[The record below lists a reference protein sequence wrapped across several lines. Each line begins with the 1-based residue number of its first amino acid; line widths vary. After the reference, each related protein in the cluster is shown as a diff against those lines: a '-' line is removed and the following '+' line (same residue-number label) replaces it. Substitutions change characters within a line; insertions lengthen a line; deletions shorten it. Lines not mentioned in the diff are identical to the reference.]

1 MIITKKLVIV
11 QKRTSHT
18 ATLFGLNFPMR
29 LEPVVYGLTDNLSE
43 DYHGGYW
50 DFWELSNG
58 GFYMSS
64 SSHNT
69 FKVSCMND
77 YVGEMSA
84 DALGITSCLYAYSH
98 LSFGQE
104 SQFTDS
110 CAQHYHWLREYALD
124 HDESR
129 AIMSAID

>member
-1 MIITKKLVIV
+1 MIITKKLVAV

-58 GFYMSS
+58 GFYMSP

-84 DALGITSCLYAYSH
+84 DALGITACLYAYSH

-104 SQFTDS
+104 SQFTDTF
-110 CAQHYHWLREYALD
+110 AQHYHWLREYALD